1 MNVLESANQDQQ
13 YKNLRD
19 LNSWKIDKEE
29 FTKRQE
35 KRLLKYQELI
45 ETLKKD
51 MDSENKNTN
60 I

>member
-1 MNVLESANQDQQ
+1 MDVLESANQHQQ

-29 FTKRQE
+29 FIKRQE

-51 MDSENKNTN
+51 MDSENKNIN